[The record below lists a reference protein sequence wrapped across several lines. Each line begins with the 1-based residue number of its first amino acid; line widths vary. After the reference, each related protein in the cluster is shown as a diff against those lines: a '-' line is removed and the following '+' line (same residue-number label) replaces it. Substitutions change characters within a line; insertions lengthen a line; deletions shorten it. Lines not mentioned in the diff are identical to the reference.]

1 MLECTSN
8 SKRVQKDSHRKLS
21 IKKIPFYPITDLYFN
36 QEPIRLQQGP
46 LRIHI
51 QKSVIVQLYR
61 SVGDDSK
68 IKLSHSIEKPA
79 QLLEM
84 LQSSKDANET
94 MRSIQNIIM
103 GSKRDK
109 KIDHPKTI
117 LTLDLDEQKQTVR
130 KTRKIRAKIY
140 LRHGEGY
147 KTKLQ
152 NFKSLTK
159 QTPKRKRSKVYKNY
173 PRT

>member
-1 MLECTSN
+1 M
-8 SKRVQKDSHRKLS
+8 S
-21 IKKIPFYPITDLYFN
+21 IKEIPIYPITDLYFN
-36 QEPIRLQQGP
+36 QEPIRLQHGP
-46 LRIHI
+46 LKIHV
-51 QKSVIVQLYR
+51 QKSVRVQLYR

-79 QLLEM
+79 QLLVM
-84 LQSSKDANET
+84 LQSSTDANET
-94 MRSIQNIIM
+94 MRSIQNIVM

-117 LTLDLDEQKQTVR
+117 LTLDLNKQKQTVR
-130 KTRKIRAKIY
+130 NTRKIRAKSY
-140 LRHGEGY
+140 LRHDEGY

>member
-1 MLECTSN
+1 MP
-8 SKRVQKDSHRKLS
+8 
-21 IKKIPFYPITDLYFN
+21 IKEIPFYPITDLYFN
-36 QEPIRLQQGP
+36 QEPIRLQHGP
-46 LRIHI
+46 LKIHV
-51 QKSVIVQLYR
+51 QKSVRVQLYR

-79 QLLEM
+79 QLLVM
-84 LQSSKDANET
+84 LQSSTDANET
-94 MRSIQNIIM
+94 MRSIQNIVM

-117 LTLDLDEQKQTVR
+117 LTLDLNKQKQTVR
-130 KTRKIRAKIY
+130 KTRKIRAKSY
-140 LRHGEGY
+140 LRHDEGY